1 MLALRSFSEAVCSR
15 EESNLDNQ
23 LRRLVFYPL
32 NYESLGVGSE
42 YYETEKKSISN
53 YFVIHDSCL
62 SSEALAK
69 EGFIIHNSLIAP
81 QRA

>member
-53 YFVIHDSCL
+53 YFVIHDS
-62 SSEALAK
+62 
-69 EGFIIHNSLIAP
+69 LIALQP
-81 QRA
+81 V